1 MTSASVSGKLHVPS
15 GGASPARATLTL
27 DVEDWEHANYP
38 QLRGSEAL
46 LAASVR
52 EARYAMD
59 ANTDRWIEILGR
71 AGARS
76 TCFVL
81 GEFARRYPDAVRRLA
96 RAGHEIA
103 THGETHALVYEM
115 PREGFR
121 EWLRRGIGV
130 LGEVTGEAPLGF
142 RAPSWSVD
150 RNTPWLVEELL
161 AAGLRYD
168 ASVFP
173 VRTALFGNEALP
185 LAAYRETAV
194 NSIVS
199 GVNPLVSGPSPSPGS
214 DPVGAGL
221 LRIPVTVAT
230 VAGHRVPIASGVFR
244 VMPRAFLHWSFRQAA
259 RRGRP
264 VMIVL
269 HPRELD
275 PAHPRLPLTGWAR
288 HAHYAGLRSVVP
300 KLESLLGGWAWG
312 SIRDVYG
319 PGYDAP
325 QATPR

>member
-1 MTSASVSGKLHVPS
+1 VTSASVSREPRFS
-15 GGASPARATLTL
+15 RGGASPVRATLTL

-38 QLRGSEAL
+38 QLRGREAVI
-46 LAASVR
+46 AASVR

-59 ANTDRWIEILGR
+59 ASTDRWIEILGR

-81 GEFARRYPDAVRRLA
+81 GEFAQRYPDAVRRLA
-96 RAGHEIA
+96 RAGHEMA
-103 THGETHALVYEM
+103 THGATHALVYEM
-115 PREGFR
+115 ARAGFR

-173 VRTALFGNEALP
+173 VQTALFGNEALP
-185 LAAYRETAV
+185 LEAYRETSA
-194 NSIVS
+194 SATPIVS
-199 GVNPLVSGPSPSPGS
+199 APSPSPGPEPAGS
-214 DPVGAGL
+214 GL
-221 LRIPVTVAT
+221 LRIPLTVAT
-230 VAGHRVPIASGVFR
+230 VAGHRVPMASGVFR

-259 RRGRP
+259 RSGRP

-288 HAHYAGLRSVVP
+288 RAHYAGLRSVVP
-300 KLESLLGGWAWG
+300 KLESLLGSWAWG

-319 PGYDAP
+319 PGYEAP
-325 QATPR
+325 QATAR